1 MYSGALAVKSDSGGV
16 LSLLDGG
23 MGTGISRR
31 DIVNSSPGPDLP
43 AMFSRYKARVEQE
56 LSLAVPSPQD
66 AHLYTLLRY
75 HLGWASR
82 NGEPAD
88 VPISQGKAMR
98 PTLCLFACE
107 ALEGD
112 LSQAVPVAAALEL
125 IHNFS
130 LIHDDIQDGDLERR
144 HRPTVWHLWGVRR
157 ALVAGN
163 AMQSLAD
170 QVLLRISQLDVSPET
185 TLKISQLLT
194 GSCLEMI
201 QGQCLDLEFEAST
214 GVTSHDYLQMIACK
228 TGALIRSGLEMGA
241 LLAIDDPIPA
251 QAFSHFGSYLGQV
264 FQIRDDFLGI
274 WGDEATTGKA
284 AGNDIRRRKKSF
296 PVVFALERSTGRARE
311 DLLQT
316 YSQESLDEDDV
327 ARVLAVLDE
336 VGAPEYSQQLTEES
350 AEQAIQ
356 ALQEV
361 PLPSWARTEV
371 EELVDFLARRR
382 F

>member
-1 MYSGALAVKSDSGGV
+1 M
-16 LSLLDGG
+16 
-23 MGTGISRR
+23 
-31 DIVNSSPGPDLP
+31 
-43 AMFSRYKARVEQE
+43 
-56 LSLAVPSPQD
+56 
-66 AHLYTLLRY
+66 
-75 HLGWASR
+75 
-82 NGEPAD
+82 
-88 VPISQGKAMR
+88 
-98 PTLCLFACE
+98 
-107 ALEGD
+107 
-112 LSQAVPVAAALEL
+112 
-125 IHNFS
+125 
-130 LIHDDIQDGDLERR
+130 
-144 HRPTVWHLWGVRR
+144 
-157 ALVAGN
+157 VAGN

-214 GVTSHDYLQMIACK
+214 SITSHDYLQMIACK
-228 TGALIRSGLEMGA
+228 TGALIRSGLEMGS

-251 QAFSHFGSYLGQV
+251 QAFSHFGSYLGHV

-350 AEQAIQ
+350 AEQAIL

-361 PLPSWARTEV
+361 PLPPWARTEV